1 MEFLRSFLSRHLAG
15 KPVVESLNVGCL
27 LIRLSNDRYC
37 RVIRTNNL
45 STYLL
50 SFSCSR
56 SEKSESLLSIP
67 ANLHKTIAE
76 VNESNTAANY
86 KSNRAQTKAINWIM
100 LVLIINSVLI
110 HRLWYSHLKPHPSFT
125 RAQRGRLI
133 NDFWFLVRIRLA

>member
-1 MEFLRSFLSRHLAG
+1 MQFLRSFLRRHLAG
-15 KPVVESLNVGCL
+15 KTVVESLNVGCL
-27 LIRLSNDRYC
+27 LRLSNDRYC

-76 VNESNTAANY
+76 VNESSTAANY
-86 KSNRAQTKAINWIM
+86 KSNRAQTKAIHNHASTH
-100 LVLIINSVLI
+100 NKFCADS
-110 HRLWYSHLKPHPSFT
+110 
-125 RAQRGRLI
+125 
-133 NDFWFLVRIRLA
+133 

>member
-1 MEFLRSFLSRHLAG
+1 MQRGKFDSTNQKRYPDLGIDSFLRRHLGG
-15 KPVVESLNVGCL
+15 KPVVESLNVGCSL
-27 LIRLSNDRYC
+27 GLSNDRYY

-56 SEKSESLLSIP
+56 SEKSESLLSIT

-86 KSNRAQTKAINWIM
+86 KSNRAQTKAIN
-100 LVLIINSVLI
+100 
-110 HRLWYSHLKPHPSFT
+110 
-125 RAQRGRLI
+125 
-133 NDFWFLVRIRLA
+133 